1 MQTNL
6 NLEKTTTLNK
16 NPKIL
21 LVDDDNV
28 FAGML
33 KRNLEGVGYR
43 VEHCDNGEKAWQQFQ
58 KKNYDMCLVDIV
70 MPKMNGFQALR
81 ALRAA
86 AESATLPVIMLTSKD
101 QPADQFWAE
110 EVGASAYLTKPVEIP
125 LLLDTIAARIGAP

>member
-1 MQTNL
+1 MSQL
-6 NLEKTTTLNK
+6 
-16 NPKIL
+16 IL
-21 LVDDDNV
+21 VVDDDPDQRR
-28 FAGML
+28 L
-33 KRNLEGVGYR
+33 LERVLSGAGYR
-43 VEHCDNGEKAWQQFQ
+43 ILTAADGEAGLAAVAAVRP
-58 KKNYDMCLVDIV
+58 DLVVLDV
-70 MPKMNGFQALR
+70 MMPKMNGFQALR